1 MTLAMKRR
9 NLANTTSERRGAFT
23 LIEIL
28 VVLAVIAII
37 ATMAVPAMN
46 GVLKGSKM
54 TQASDEFQRDLSR
67 AQAAALRENHPI
79 EFRFYEFSDPEQ
91 PNSKVA
97 YRGYQAVKR
106 IRDPEDHTDTIDI
119 VPIFEAKLL
128 PPGIIFTTA
137 SKYSTLLEI
146 PDIDDN
152 VAEDQQAYD
161 DSIPRVESADYKAF
175 YFRPDGSTNLVSIDA
190 GEKWCVTLVNESA
203 PEGTLPPDF
212 VAFQV
217 DAYNGQVRR
226 YEKGL

>member
-1 MTLAMKRR
+1 MTLAMKPR
-9 NLANTTSERRGAFT
+9 NLANTTGERRGAFT

-54 TQASDEFQRDLSR
+54 TQASDEFERDLAR

-91 PNSKVA
+91 PNSKTA

-106 IRDPEDHTDTIDI
+106 VRDPEDHTNTIDVI
-119 VPIFEAKLL
+119 PIFEAKLL
-128 PPGIIFTTA
+128 PPGIIFTTH
-137 SKYSTLLEI
+137 SKRSTLLDV

-152 VAEDQQAYD
+152 VAEDQGGYD
-161 DSIPRVESADYKAF
+161 DSIPRVESAEF
-175 YFRPDGSTNLVSIDA
+175 
-190 GEKWCVTLVNESA
+190 
-203 PEGTLPPDF
+203 
-212 VAFQV
+212 
-217 DAYNGQVRR
+217 
-226 YEKGL
+226 